1 MANTLTSTGQ
11 RNMRR
16 QLFLYLLIAAMIP
29 ILCLHAAQPPE
40 VQQKKPI
47 SPDAPES
54 VIGPPG
60 EGYVVIA
67 EEGSVQLS
75 VQFPGDVIRSRSSI
89 SLGDKKYFG
98 SCWTASVESA
108 RYAANV
114 VKLDKE
120 PTEQFFADLVRLEA
134 EKLAHEIKGLPG
146 KKRTVQSG
154 VFEGFERD
162 VVGGVWKDKR
172 AAGRVRSFHVGNF
185 VITLSV
191 VQEGT
196 KVDDKAANAYFETL
210 VYASVDRIPDDG
222 KEGKP

>member
-1 MANTLTSTGQ
+1 MANNLDSTGQ
-11 RNMRR
+11 FNRRR
-16 QLFLYLLIAAMIP
+16 QLFLYLLVVTTMP

-40 VQQKKPI
+40 VQPKTQT
-47 SPDAPES
+47 SPDSTES

-60 EGYVVIA
+60 EGYVVVA
-67 EEGSVQLS
+67 EEGAVQLS

-89 SLGDKKYFG
+89 SLGEKKYFG
-98 SCWTASVESA
+98 SCWTASTENA

-120 PTEQFFADLVRLEA
+120 PTEQFFADVARLEA
-134 EKLAHEIKGLPG
+134 EKLALEIKGLPG

-162 VVGGVWKDKR
+162 VIGGVWKDKR
-172 AAGRVRSFHVGNF
+172 AAGRVRSFYVGNF

-191 VQEGT
+191 VQDGT
-196 KVDDKAANAYFETL
+196 KVDEKGANAYFETL

>member
-1 MANTLTSTGQ
+1 M
-11 RNMRR
+11 
-16 QLFLYLLIAAMIP
+16 
-29 ILCLHAAQPPE
+29 
-40 VQQKKPI
+40 
-47 SPDAPES
+47 
-54 VIGPPG
+54 IGPPG

-75 VQFPGDVIRSRSSI
+75 VQFPADVIRSRSSI

-98 SCWTASVESA
+98 SCWTATVESA

-120 PTEQFFADLVRLEA
+120 PTEQFFADLARLEA
-134 EKLAHEIKGLPG
+134 EKLALEIKGLPG

-162 VVGGVWKDKR
+162 VIGGVWKDKR
-172 AAGRVRSFHVGNF
+172 AAGRVRSFYVGNF

-191 VQEGT
+191 LQDGT
-196 KVDDKAANAYFETL
+196 KVDDKTANAYFETL